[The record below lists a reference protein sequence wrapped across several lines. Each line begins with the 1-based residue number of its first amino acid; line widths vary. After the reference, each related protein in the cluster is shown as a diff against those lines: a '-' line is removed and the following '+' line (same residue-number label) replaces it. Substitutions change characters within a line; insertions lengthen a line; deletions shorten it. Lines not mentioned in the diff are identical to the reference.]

1 MTKLVDGCV
10 PAFTDC
16 PYRKECGDYGQNYCL
31 QEGVKH
37 NVPFSCAIARSY
49 EIEFERKVRV

>member
-16 PYRKECGDYGQNYCL
+16 PYRKECGNYGKECCQ
-31 QEGVKH
+31 QKGKDH
-37 NVPFSCAIARSY
+37 KVPFSCAIARG
-49 EIEFERKVRV
+49 FELSAEVKGRT